1 MKTSLATYTTL
12 LFILTGCAAQ
22 GTEVGNGVK
31 PPQRR
36 APSAGGHA
44 PDGVSSL
51 PNVQEDLAKVILSSH
66 CHSLLMPPRT
76 GLPAFKPYTAPSSLD
91 VVMATMASEK
101 RVIAVEVALPA
112 PKIMLGG
119 EEISRQSP
127 DSTDTTC
134 VGQEAISTSQSPDGS
149 SLVVLESRLK
159 ISDREFAVRIERV
172 ENGGASKLER
182 VELREPEG
190 YRVVWQVK

>member
-1 MKTSLATYTTL
+1 MKTTLAKYTTL
-12 LFILTGCAAQ
+12 LFILAACDGPR
-22 GTEVGNGVK
+22 GTEVGNGAK
-31 PPQRR
+31 PQRR
-36 APSAGGHA
+36 PAAGSRS
-44 PDGVSSL
+44 PDGVNSS
-51 PNVQEDLAKVILSSH
+51 PIVQEDLAKLILSSH
-66 CHSLLMPPRT
+66 CHSLLMPSRT
-76 GLPAFKPYTAPSSLD
+76 GLPTFKPYTAPSSLD

-119 EEISRQSP
+119 DEISRQSP
-127 DSTDTTC
+127 DSTATTC

-172 ENGGASKLER
+172 EKGDTSILGR
-182 VELREPEG
+182 VELRGPEG